1 VFGTQDSTVSGGAIP
16 ADFNRYQQRTV
27 AAAPDTRTFIYTAS
41 LPSALFTGSLH
52 MTAAGYAAV
61 GKLAAEAFIGRHRRP
76 ALPNMVV
83 DAETGAVIIGGGSGS
98 KDGWL
103 GIGIAP
109 VNGFID
115 AYNASAANFFVS
127 SEGTANIVMQRAANN
142 AGLTNFIGRKA
153 RGTIASPAASNSGDG
168 ATRFNFQGHDGSGWA
183 SVAFLDAFIDGSVS
197 TSSWPGRLQLS
208 TTPAGAIAPVIRY
221 TIKNDG
227 KHGWGTTAP
236 TNFASFEGIVA
247 PETDNSYT
255 LGTGSKRFTD
265 VYAVSGTV
273 NTSDERQ
280 KTDIAD
286 CPLGLSFV
294 LSLQPRSFKRL
305 EGGVDVEWDDK
316 PIEEEVQATEERPVV
331 RTILEVADG
340 VAVERTVER
349 LERVPVFDE
358 LPVVDADGNPVLV
371 DGAPK
376 MHGVPRMV
384 KAVVA
389 MRRVKRELPRAG
401 KRTHFGLVAQEVKA
415 ALDAAGVGDFAGWVL
430 ADKDDPASAQGLRP
444 DQLLAP
450 LIRAVQELTARVA
463 ALEGRAT

>member
-1 VFGTQDSTVSGGAIP
+1 
-16 ADFNRYQQRTV
+16 
-27 AAAPDTRTFIYTAS
+27 
-41 LPSALFTGSLH
+41 
-52 MTAAGYAAV
+52 M
-61 GKLAAEAFIGRHRRP
+61 
-76 ALPNMVV
+76 
-83 DAETGAVIIGGGSGS
+83 
-98 KDGWL
+98 
-103 GIGIAP
+103 
-109 VNGFID
+109 
-115 AYNASAANFFVS
+115 
-127 SEGTANIVMQRAANN
+127 
-142 AGLTNFIGRKA
+142 
-153 RGTIASPAASNSGDG
+153 
-168 ATRFNFQGHDGSGWA
+168 
-183 SVAFLDAFIDGSVS
+183 
-197 TSSWPGRLQLS
+197 
-208 TTPAGAIAPVIRY
+208 
-221 TIKNDG
+221 
-227 KHGWGTTAP
+227 
-236 TNFASFEGIVA
+236 
-247 PETDNSYT
+247 
-255 LGTGSKRFTD
+255 
-265 VYAVSGTV
+265 
-273 NTSDERQ
+273 
-280 KTDIAD
+280 
-286 CPLGLSFV
+286 
-294 LSLQPRSFKRL
+294 
-305 EGGVDVEWDDK
+305 
-316 PIEEEVQATEERPVV
+316 